1 MGIDDIQKK
10 VLADAVWRLHSII
23 PDVMDGAAFDKG
35 REEEKSPAGG
45 ARQSVEYLPKPP
57 ELKMD
62 EYLVNKKEVL

>member
-35 REEEKSPAGG
+35 REEEK
-45 ARQSVEYLPKPP
+45 
-57 ELKMD
+57 
-62 EYLVNKKEVL
+62 